1 MPNNKSAA
9 AHTPDSKTYLL
20 KRIPAELWEQAQAKA
35 ASQRPPI
42 SMRWALI
49 LLLESWINS
58 AETSGSALSTKRQV
72 SPRSIF

>member
-1 MPNNKSAA
+1 MTKKPT

-20 KRIPAELWEQAQAKA
+20 KGIPPELWEQAQAKA

-58 AETSGSALSTKRQV
+58 VEASTPVLSTKRQV
-72 SPRSIF
+72 TPRSIF

>member
-1 MPNNKSAA
+1 MSNKPTAQ
-9 AHTPDSKTYLL
+9 TQDSKVYLL
-20 KRIPAELWEQAQAKA
+20 KGIPPELWEQAQAKA

-58 AETSGSALSTKRQV
+58 AESSGSALWTKRQV

>member
-1 MPNNKSAA
+1 MPKKTG
-9 AHTPDSKTYLL
+9 AHAPDSKTYLL
-20 KRIPAELWEQAQAKA
+20 KGIPSELWEQAQAKA
-35 ASQRPPI
+35 ASQRPPLT
-42 SMRWALI
+42 MRWALI

>member
-1 MPNNKSAA
+1 MPKKPSM
-9 AHTPDSKTYLL
+9 HTPDSKTYLL
-20 KRIPAELWEQAQAKA
+20 KGIPSELWEQAQAKA

-49 LLLESWINS
+49 LLIESWINS
-58 AETSGSALSTKRQV
+58 AETSASALSTKRQV